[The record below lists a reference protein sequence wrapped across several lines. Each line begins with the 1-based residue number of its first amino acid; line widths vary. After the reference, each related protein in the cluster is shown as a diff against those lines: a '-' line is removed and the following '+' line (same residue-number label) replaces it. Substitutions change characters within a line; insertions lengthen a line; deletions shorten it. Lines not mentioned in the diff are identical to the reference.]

1 VVEGVAAVP
10 VQSRSQRSQQ
20 GYNLVILVIVI
31 TIMNILVAAS
41 LPLWSRVI
49 QRNKEEEL
57 RFRGLQYAEAIRVFH
72 NRFQHYPNRLEE
84 LVELEPR
91 SIRQLWKDPMTDDGK
106 WGLIF
111 QNQPGGALNNQGRNP
126 NGNNGGAGNGA
137 PPAETEGNENP
148 EGNEGG
154 ESSFGGPKKGEEVQI
169 GPIVGV
175 RSKSHKESIMSF
187 FGRQHYDE
195 WQFTEAMVLQVMGA
209 GRTTVPGAA
218 APTGGTPLM
227 TTRWLGRPLPK
238 FLEPAGGNGM
248 PQEGSGPGGMGGF
261 NNGGA
266 PGGPPGSAPNGR
278 VPNSHPRT
286 PPQETPPD

>member
-1 VVEGVAAVP
+1 MSSPRRG
-10 VQSRSQRSQQ
+10 QQ

-31 TIMNILVAAS
+31 TVMNILVAAS

-72 NRFQHYPNRLEE
+72 NRFQRYPNRLQE

-91 SIRQLWKDPMTDDGK
+91 CIRQLWKDPMTEDGK

-111 QNQPGGALNNQGRNP
+111 QNQPGGADTD
-126 NGNNGGAGNGA
+126 GNGRGNGQNGQNGSGLNGQ
-137 PPAETEGNENP
+137 TGKGEGEDP
-148 EGNEGG
+148 GGGEGEGG
-154 ESSFGGPKKGEEVQI
+154 EDGGEGSTFGGPKKGEEVQI

-175 RSKSHKESIMSF
+175 RSKSRKESIMTF

-209 GRTTVPGAA
+209 GRATVPGAA
-218 APTGGTPLM
+218 APTGTAPSM

-238 FLEPAGGNGM
+238 FLEAPGTENGL
-248 PQEGSGPGGMGGF
+248 PQDGSGPGGLGGF
-261 NNGGA
+261 GNN
-266 PGGPPGSAPNGR
+266 PGGPSGGGLNGRGPNGR
-278 VPNSHPRT
+278 PNT